1 MEKEAEHVSGEDP
14 AVSAEPIAP
23 TVPAPSPPDGSAHHQ
38 DEISHPPLA
47 NEPRI
52 DLLDHQFNRI
62 IALWHGSEERAKL
75 KNGFI
80 DLYNSLN
87 PRDGVDSMLAG
98 LIVGLNHVT
107 MDSIGIAS
115 RNPLPVRDV
124 NLRHAIKAVKV
135 LAELTKLYESRRGL
149 GRQNFTVGKVNVE
162 AGGQAIVGNVKSS
175 GRRKKPRAMPHR
187 QLVHQRRTKPARL

>member
-1 MEKEAEHVSGEDP
+1 LD
-14 AVSAEPIAP
+14 
-23 TVPAPSPPDGSAHHQ
+23 Q
-38 DEISHPPLA
+38 DETLCPPTT

-62 IALWHGSEERAKL
+62 IALYHGPEERAKL

-124 NLRHAIKAVKV
+124 NLRHAMTAVKV
-135 LAELTKLYESRRGL
+135 IADLTKLYESRRGL
-149 GRQNFTVGKVNVE
+149 PRQNFTVGNVNVE
-162 AGGQAIVGNVKSS
+162 AGGQAIVGNVKSG
-175 GRRKKPRAMPHR
+175 GRRKKPQGDGAS
-187 QLVHQRRTKPARL
+187 PARPPKTRL